1 MSNELKALWDYQ
13 AAESDLEA
21 YERSLK
27 NTETRKR
34 LIHQQQIFQ
43 TNQQKLKQLEQEAVL
58 LQNKIGEV
66 AGQLDVLQKQMK
78 EKKDEISEVASYDLE
93 DMAVD
98 DVRDMI
104 KECEAIKGS
113 IEVGKRKIVEI
124 MHRLEKSET
133 EIKETLV
140 KMSNA
145 KKQFDALKEQH
156 AKEIDA
162 GKDDLEKLRANV
174 AKAAQGIDA
183 ALIARY
189 KAIKQHR
196 PNPIAKL
203 VGDRCEGCKMQL
215 PSGVLQNLKIE
226 GNIVECENC
235 GRILYVVEK

>member
-1 MSNELKALWDYQ
+1 MNINLQALWDYQ
-13 AAESDLEA
+13 AAENELES

-27 NTETRKR
+27 NTETRKK
-34 LIHQQQIFQ
+34 LVYQQQVFQ

-58 LQNKIGEV
+58 LQNKLGEV
-66 AGQLDVLQKQMK
+66 SSQMDALQKQMK
-78 EKKDEISEVASYDLE
+78 EKKDEISEVAGYDLE
-93 DMAVD
+93 DMALD

-104 KECEAIKGS
+104 KECETIKGS
-113 IEVGKRKIVEI
+113 IEVGKRKVVDI

-162 GKDDLEKLRANV
+162 GKGDLEKLRASV
-174 AKAAQGIDA
+174 QKAAKGIDP
-183 ALIARY
+183 ALMDRY

>member
-13 AAESDLEA
+13 MAESELET

-27 NTETRKR
+27 NTETRKK
-34 LIHQQQIFQ
+34 LVHQQQVFQ

-66 AGQLDVLQKQMK
+66 SVQMDVLQKQMQ
-78 EKKDEISEVASYDLE
+78 EKKDEISEVAGYDLE
-93 DMAVD
+93 DMALD
-98 DVRDMI
+98 DVREMI
-104 KECEAIKGS
+104 KECEAIKGA
-113 IEVGKRKIVEI
+113 IEVGKRKIVDI

-156 AKEIDA
+156 TKEIDA
-162 GKDDLEKLRANV
+162 GKGDLEKLRAV
-174 AKAAQGIDA
+174 VVKAAQGIDP
-183 ALIARY
+183 ALMARY

-203 VGDRCEGCKMQL
+203 GGDRCEGCKMQL

-235 GRILYVVEK
+235 GRILYVAEQ